1 MNVLIRSALVIN
13 PEGAHHL
20 KTRDIAISNGK
31 IVAIKPNIN
40 ADEFTA
46 DQLIAH
52 KNLHLSFGWMDS
64 GVHLGEPGYEEREN
78 FNNGLKVAAKN
89 GFTSLLLNPVTK
101 PECDNSG
108 TIQLI
113 QNLSKG
119 QLTKVYPSASLQP
132 FGQSDGIVEI
142 YDLYQNGVK
151 SFYNYKQGIAN
162 SNMLKLALQYGKRLS
177 IVIQSFPE
185 DPTLALHGL
194 VNESAAT
201 TALGLRGIPAMAEY
215 IQIQRDIELL
225 KYTGGKLHI
234 PCISTE
240 KSVELIQKAKQ
251 EGLDISCSVAI
262 HHLCLDDTMLEEYD
276 SNFKLKPPLRSKTDQ
291 KALLKG
297 IKNGSIDMVTT
308 DHFPLNIELKKQ
320 EFGHA
325 EYGSLGLEGSFGI
338 LNRLLG
344 AELSVKMLNAAYTRF
359 TDQKPIITEGK
370 PANLSLFTTEE
381 PSVLTYDMLGS
392 KSKNAALLGQKLK
405 GTVLGSFA
413 NKKQLLN
420 F

>member
-1 MNVLIRSALVIN
+1 MNVLIRSAIVIN
-13 PEGAHHL
+13 PEGEHHL

-31 IVAIKPNIN
+31 IIAIKPKISS
-40 ADEFTA
+40 DEFSA
-46 DQLIAH
+46 DQSISH
-52 KNLHLSFGWMDS
+52 KNLHLSYGWMDS
-64 GVHLGEPGYEEREN
+64 GVHLGEPGYEERESI
-78 FNNGLKVAAKN
+78 NNGLQVAAKN

-108 TIQLI
+108 SIRLI

-119 QLTKVYPSASLQP
+119 HLTKVYPSALLQP
-132 FGQSDGIVEI
+132 YGQSEGMVEI
-142 YDLYQNGVK
+142 HDLYQNGVS
-151 SFYNYKQGIAN
+151 SFYNYKKGIAN
-162 SNMLKLALQYGKRLS
+162 SQILKLALQYGKRLGV
-177 IVIQSFPE
+177 VIQSFPE

-194 VNESAAT
+194 VNESATT
-201 TALGLRGIPAMAEY
+201 TALGLRAIPAMAEY
-215 IQIQRDIELL
+215 MHLQRDIELL

-240 KSVELIQKAKQ
+240 KSVELIQKAKK
-251 EGLDISCSVAI
+251 EGLDLSCSVAI
-262 HHLCLDDTMLEEYD
+262 HHLCLDDSALEEYD
-276 SNFKLKPPLRSKTDQ
+276 SNYKLKPPLRSKSDQ
-291 KALLKG
+291 KALIKG

-320 EFGHA
+320 EFGLA

-344 AELSVKMLNAAYTRF
+344 AELSIKMLTAAYQRF
-359 TDQKPIITEGK
+359 TDQIPIIAEGK
-370 PANLSLFTTEE
+370 PANLSFFTTDDNA
-381 PSVLTYDMLGS
+381 VLSKDMLDS
-392 KSKNAALLGQKLK
+392 KSKNAALLGQILK
-405 GTVLGSFA
+405 GTVLGCYA